1 VNTALTQELKS
12 VFSDLEIAAKEETRL
27 AVNAPKGHVL
37 SILSYLKD
45 SGFDHLALVSCV
57 DWIDEAQLELVYI
70 LSRYMKDNDTYTDK
84 DKVHVILKTRI
95 PRERPE
101 FQTVTPIFPN
111 AEPYER
117 ELHELFGV
125 HFQGHKRLT
134 PLLLDRKYDIPPF
147 RKDFDMRKYVE
158 DVFGSIPTVED
169 QG

>member
-1 VNTALTQELKS
+1 MNTALTEELKS
-12 VFSDLEIAAKEETRL
+12 LFSDVEVAAEEEARL
-27 AVNAPKGHVL
+27 VVNTKKGNVL

-45 SGFDHLALVSCV
+45 SGFDHLTLVSCV
-57 DWIDEAQLELVYI
+57 DWINEAQLELVYT
-70 LSRYMKDNDTYTDK
+70 LSPYMKDNDTYTDK

-117 ELHELFGV
+117 ELHELYGV
-125 HFQGHKRLT
+125 HFQGHRRLT
-134 PLLLDRKYDIPPF
+134 PLLLEREYEIPPF

-158 DVFGSIPTVED
+158 DVFGSIPAVQD